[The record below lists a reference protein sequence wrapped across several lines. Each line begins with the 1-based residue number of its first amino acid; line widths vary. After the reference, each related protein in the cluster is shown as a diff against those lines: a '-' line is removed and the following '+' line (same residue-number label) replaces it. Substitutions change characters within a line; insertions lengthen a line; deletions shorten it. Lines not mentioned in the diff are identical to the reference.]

1 MEIISKYFN
10 EVIKLNKLVFKSIL
24 VVLALSF
31 IFVSAAYAAEA
42 KVTGS
47 SSVFTLME
55 KKRATVSDLIDVL
68 MIFKNKSIDKLS
80 VEQKIRILR
89 DIDVIG
95 GRTMIDDR
103 KPLTKGFAAL
113 LFHRALNMK
122 GGAVIKLTGRSQRNC
137 LQDMA
142 YYKIMP
148 ESSAKDVM
156 SGPDLVSLL
165 QRAKEYSEA
174 GRKDVAAEESPSE
187 ENKPAVQIEPLK

>member
-1 MEIISKYFN
+1 MEIIGKYFN

-24 VVLALSF
+24 VVMALSF
-31 IFVSAAYAAEA
+31 IFASAAFAAEA

-55 KKRATVSDLIDVL
+55 KKQATVSDLIDVL

-80 VEQKIRILR
+80 VEQKIRVLR
-89 DIDVIG
+89 DIKVIG
-95 GRTMIDDR
+95 ERTMINDK
-103 KPLTKGFAAL
+103 KPLTRGFAAL

-122 GGAVIKLTGRSQRNC
+122 GGAIIKLTGRSQRNC

-142 YYKIMP
+142 YYKVMP

-165 QRAKEYSEA
+165 QRAKEYNEA
-174 GRKDVAAEESPSE
+174 GRKDAAEESATE